1 MSRKRRTGP
10 KRSNPFLSPV
20 KRVRKLLAASVL
32 LAFLPSLY
40 SETKISSISEA
51 YWTEN
56 NFLRIPEYFTGK
68 EYFGKQVV
76 LRTDK
81 DRAGL
86 YFVLELNHPLA
97 NLPENSSVLIR
108 VIRSDHPEAK
118 LYKLELPRKTTE
130 RSEILLGITG
140 SDWNSPKIKPVA
152 WRIEL
157 QDQNGKL
164 LAAKQSFLWGHG
176 K

>member
-1 MSRKRRTGP
+1 M
-10 KRSNPFLSPV
+10 
-20 KRVRKLLAASVL
+20 KRVRKLLTAGVL
-32 LAFLPSLY
+32 LALLPSLY
-40 SETKISSISEA
+40 SETKISSISEV

-56 NFLRIPEYFTGK
+56 DFLRIPEYFTGK
-68 EYFGKQVV
+68 EFFGKEVV
-76 LRTDK
+76 VRTNK
-81 DRAGL
+81 GRAGL
-86 YFVLELNHPLA
+86 YFVLELNHSLA
-97 NLPENSSVLIR
+97 RLPENSSVLIR

-118 LYKLELPRKTTE
+118 RYELELPRKTTE
-130 RSEILLGITG
+130 RREILLGITG

-157 QDQNGKL
+157 QDKNGKL

>member
-1 MSRKRRTGP
+1 MTAG
-10 KRSNPFLSPV
+10 
-20 KRVRKLLAASVL
+20 VL
-32 LAFLPSLY
+32 LALLPSLY
-40 SETKISSISEA
+40 SETKISSISEV

-56 NFLRIPEYFTGK
+56 DFLRIPEYFTGK
-68 EYFGKQVV
+68 EFFGKQVV
-76 LRTDK
+76 VRTDK
-81 DRAGL
+81 GRAGL
-86 YFVLELNHPLA
+86 YFVLELNHSLA
-97 NLPENSSVLIR
+97 RLPENSSVLIR

-118 LYKLELPRKTTE
+118 RYELELPRKTTE
-130 RSEILLGITG
+130 RREILLGITG

-157 QDQNGKL
+157 QDKNGKL